1 MKSTSLFNRTFLAGA
16 TICLLSIPAIAQKS
30 KVLDNVDLVF
40 HNTTGMLQQIHYA
53 PQPLNDHFS
62 GQVFNEYLQ
71 QLDGGKRFFLKSDI
85 ARFKAFEWQ
94 LDDEMRG
101 KMVQFYKVVNTVYK
115 QRVKEVELIIK
126 DLLAHPFSFT
136 ADEYFNDSPK
146 NILYCKNSDDLKAR
160 WRNYLKYQVLV
171 HYDDLLEQKK
181 KDTGNHATE
190 AQLEVKARETVA
202 RIEKRSMENILKL
215 TADEE
220 AFNLYLNSIINL
232 YDPHSSYFLPVERR
246 EFQEGMSGIYYGIGA
261 LLQEQNGKVSIAEL
275 MIGGPAWKS
284 GQVEKGDVLVKVQQ
298 GGSTEKTDLAGL
310 AMSEVIKL
318 TRGQKGTTVTITF
331 RKNDGS
337 LKDVTIQREALQLE
351 DTFVKSAIVNDSSA
365 KIGYITF
372 PKFYTNFGDANGRS
386 CATDMALELE
396 KLKAENVE
404 GIVIDIRDN
413 TGGSLGEVINMVGLF
428 IKQGPVVQVKSAV
441 GSPYVSTVN
450 NRAVLYDGPLV
461 VLVNEMSASA
471 AEIFAA
477 AIQDYHRGIVI
488 GAASTYGKGSVQRGF
503 GVGEARSP
511 LGADNLDLGT
521 IHITLQK
528 YYRIT
533 GAATQLKGVSPD
545 IKLPGI
551 YEPYKMQEKDNPTAL
566 KWDTIAAAPF
576 ALSDHSEEVSKTIAA
591 AGSRIEKDSILMAL
605 RKNIHW
611 LENRSNLHSMKLDKY
626 RAEKKQL
633 QQTIA
638 TIRKQMVMPDSLPV
652 INTADV
658 QEELKNK
665 EQFRNDSNRL
675 WLNNLKRDLFL
686 SEAILVMQTWFRNR
700 AGNS

>member
-1 MKSTSLFNRTFLAGA
+1 MKSTILNRTLLAGA
-16 TICLLSIPAIAQKS
+16 TISLLSIPAFAQKS
-30 KVLDNVDLVF
+30 KVVDNIDLVF

-62 GQVFNEYLQ
+62 GQVFTEYLQ
-71 QLDGGKRFFLKSDI
+71 QLDGGKRFFLRNDI
-85 ARFKAFEWQ
+85 TRFKDFEWQ

-101 KMVQFYKVVNTVYK
+101 KMVQFYKVVNNVYK
-115 QRVKEVELIIK
+115 QRVKEAEAFINEILSQ
-126 DLLAHPFSFT
+126 PFSFT
-136 ADEYFNDSPK
+136 TDEYFNDSPK
-146 NILYCKNSDDLKAR
+146 NILYCKNSEELKAR
-160 WRNYLKYQVLV
+160 WKNYLKYQVLV
-171 HYDDLLEQKK
+171 QYDDLLEQRK
-181 KDTGNHATE
+181 KDSSNHSTD
-190 AQLEVKARETVA
+190 AQLEAKARETVG
-202 RIEKRSMENILKL
+202 RIEKRSFENILKL

-232 YDPHSSYFLPVERR
+232 YDPHSSYFLPVDRR

-298 GGSTEKTDLAGL
+298 GGSNEKTDLAGL

-337 LKDVTIQREALQLE
+337 LREVTIQREALQLE
-351 DTFVKSAIVNDSSA
+351 DTFVKSAIINDSTG
-365 KIGYITF
+365 KIGYISF
-372 PKFYTNFGDANGRS
+372 PKFYTNFGDPNGRS

-404 GIVIDIRDN
+404 GVVIDIRDN

-428 IKQGPVVQVKSAV
+428 IKQGPVVQVKSSI
-441 GSPYVSTVN
+441 GTPYVSTVN
-450 NRAVLYDGPLV
+450 NPEILYDGPLV

-488 GAASTYGKGSVQRGF
+488 GASSTYGKGSVQRGF
-503 GVGEARSP
+503 GVSENKNQFG
-511 LGADNLDLGT
+511 GDNLDLGT

-545 IKLPGI
+545 IQLPGI

-566 KWDTIAAAPF
+566 KWDTIASAPF
-576 ALSDHSEEVSKTIAA
+576 ALSSHSDEVSRTIAA
-591 AGSRIEKDSILMAL
+591 AAGRIEKDSLLLSL

-611 LENRSNLHSMKLDKY
+611 LENRSNLHSMRLDKY

-638 TIRKQMVMPDSLPV
+638 TIRRQMVTTDSLAV

-658 QEELKNK
+658 QEELKHK
-665 EQFRNDSNRL
+665 EQFRNDSNRS
-675 WLNNLKRDLFL
+675 WLNSLKKDLFL
-686 SEAILVMQTWFRNR
+686 SEAILVMQTLFKTRT
-700 AGNS
+700 GNS